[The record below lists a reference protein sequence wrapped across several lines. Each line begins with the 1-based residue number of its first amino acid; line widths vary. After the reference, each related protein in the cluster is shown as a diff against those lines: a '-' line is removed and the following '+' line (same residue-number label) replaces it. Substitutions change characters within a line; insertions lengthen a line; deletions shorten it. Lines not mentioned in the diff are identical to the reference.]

1 MRIEPIA
8 SSLNPAHHPLPRLS
22 GKGGLWVGAFQAMAS
37 DCEILMEGVSA
48 EQAAELLRAAAI
60 ETWRIEHKFSRY
72 VQGNI
77 VATINQSQGQTIE
90 VDDETADLLDFAA
103 QCHQL
108 SEGLFDIACGVL
120 RRVWRFDGGS
130 QVPDQAQIDQ
140 VMQLIGWDKLIWQR
154 PKLTL
159 RPGMELDFGGIG
171 KEYAVDKVI
180 QCLLA
185 LRPSASPSRF
195 LVNFGGD
202 LACTG
207 PRLNGDAWRVG
218 VESSEHD
225 ARAVATVALSH
236 GAVATSGDSRRFVIY
251 QGERLSH
258 ILNPTTG
265 WPVRYAPHAVSVAA
279 PTCLQAGIFTTLAM
293 LQGEDAEAFLD
304 AQNVQYWVQR

>member
-1 MRIEPIA
+1 MD
-8 SSLNPAHHPLPRLS
+8 NPANHPQPRLS
-22 GKGGLWVGAFQAMAS
+22 GKDGLWVGAFQAMAS

-48 EQAAELLRAAAI
+48 EQASSLLRAAAV

-77 VATINQSQGQTIE
+77 VANINQSNGQTIT

-108 SEGLFDIACGVL
+108 SDGLFDLTCGVL
-120 RRVWRFDGGS
+120 RRIWRFDGGS
-130 QVPDQAQIDQ
+130 QIPSEEQIDQ
-140 VMQLIGWDKLIWQR
+140 TLRLIGWEKISWQR

-159 RPGMELDFGGIG
+159 KPSMELDFGGIG

-180 QCLLA
+180 QCLLTY
-185 LRPSASPSRF
+185 RPTDCSSSF

-207 PRLNGDAWRVG
+207 PRLNGKTWRVG

-225 ARAVATVALSH
+225 ARAVATVALSQ
-236 GAVATSGDSRRFVIY
+236 GAVATSGDSRRFVMY

-258 ILNPTTG
+258 ILNPKTG
-265 WPVRYAPHAVSVAA
+265 WPIRHAPHAVSVAA

-293 LQGEDAEAFLD
+293 LQGADAEAFLD
-304 AQNVQYWVQR
+304 AQAVQYWVQR